1 MSRGCIK
8 KLIVETIAYVF
19 TDISFL
25 DSYSPYFLKKLLK
38 VAQELRLKIIPNYG
52 RIETQS
58 WP

>member
-25 DSYSPYFLKKLLK
+25 DSHSPYFFKKLLK